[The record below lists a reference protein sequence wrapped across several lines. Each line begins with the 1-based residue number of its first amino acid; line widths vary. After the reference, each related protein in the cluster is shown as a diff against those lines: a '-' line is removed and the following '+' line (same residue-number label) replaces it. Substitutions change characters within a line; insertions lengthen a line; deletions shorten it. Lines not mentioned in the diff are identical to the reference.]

1 MAFASMKR
9 WVVYVLS
16 FGLGRGALFL
26 APLLLA
32 NFLAASEYGMLET
45 ALAAASVWASTA
57 SLGTSSAVP
66 LVLLRNN
73 KQATMRGIVVHQ
85 LLVVA
90 VAACFALFAMAM
102 HWPLVWKLT
111 ALTAA
116 CLVMQGLASTHLKTL
131 GHGDASVLIDAGLLG
146 LMAAAA
152 LAAHYLGAVQ
162 PIDFAVLAALLYV
175 LVLVLAYSRV
185 LATQSRAQ
193 APWAWLASIKVGL
206 PLMLGGLVSLLATTS
221 GRLGMGLLA
230 SPELTAVYA
239 VLVRAGALPI
249 VAHQLVLIARF
260 RNLFAQPDQA
270 VERAVLQIVLLVAA
284 SVLGFFVLSSWLGLV
299 LGPAFVNAFS
309 QHKSAGMLIVAQAVL
324 WSAIALNDLVI
335 ARHQVMH
342 KVLRYSVGFLAL
354 ALGLGWLALAWS
366 GLSIEKFVLVHS
378 CVMLS
383 FYAAQSW
390 IMNLLGLRLVRVW
403 VTTVALYL
411 LLALIGVGISTVY

>member
-1 MAFASMKR
+1 MAAGSMKR
-9 WVVYVLS
+9 WAVYVLS

-32 NFLAASEYGMLET
+32 NFLAVSEYGILET

-90 VAACFALFAMAM
+90 VAVCVALFAMAM

-111 ALTAA
+111 ALMVA
-116 CLVMQGLASTHLKTL
+116 CLVMQALASTHLKTL

-162 PIDFAVLAALLYV
+162 PIDFVVLAALLYV

-239 VLVRAGALPI
+239 VMVRAGALPI
-249 VAHQLVLIARF
+249 VAHQLILIARF

-270 VERAVLQIVLLVAA
+270 VERAVLQIVVLVAA
-284 SVLGFFVLSSWLGLV
+284 SVLGFFVLSPWLGLV

-309 QHKSAGMLIVAQAVL
+309 QHKLAGMLIVAQAVL

-354 ALGLGWLALAWS
+354 AMVLGWFALTLS

-383 FYAAQSW
+383 FYVAQSW
-390 IMNLLGLRLVRVW
+390 IMNLLGLRLVRLW

-411 LLALIGVGISTVY
+411 LLAFVGIGISYIY